1 MVKAWFQDKE
11 WLAVAKK
18 ALGPEST
25 IVSGEL
31 TISASDQHHKD
42 QRPVMKRVKWPGSQ
56 TDPFFGRT
64 IPHLGPS
71 DISDWGGSC
80 RPEIHSSDVRST
92 SEELSDVQL
101 EAPGADTIAT
111 NDSFVGTWDSRDLH
125 KCIDGG
131 GC

>member
-18 ALGPEST
+18 APGSEST

-31 TISASDQHHKD
+31 TISASDQHHND
-42 QRPVMKRVKWPGSQ
+42 QRAVMKRVKWPGSQ

-71 DISDWGGSC
+71 DISDWVGDAV
-80 RPEIHSSDVRST
+80 RRYIRQMSDPLARNC
-92 SEELSDVQL
+92 LMY
-101 EAPGADTIAT
+101 
-111 NDSFVGTWDSRDLH
+111 N
-125 KCIDGG
+125 
-131 GC
+131 